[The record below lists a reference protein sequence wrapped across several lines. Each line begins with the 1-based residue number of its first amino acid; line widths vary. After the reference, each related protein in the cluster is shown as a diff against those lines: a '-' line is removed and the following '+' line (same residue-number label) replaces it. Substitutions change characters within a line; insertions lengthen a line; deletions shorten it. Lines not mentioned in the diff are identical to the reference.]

1 MRKQAD
7 GKIRRSREEWER
19 IFERFQSSGMTG
31 AAFCRREKI
40 AKGSFE
46 KWKKKIDRA
55 SKTVAVAPTFVEWP
69 SPTDPTSAST
79 MISPRCLPASWSFPC
94 RAASF
99 CAGSR
104 SACGS
109 PTNLVASLPTR
120 SRPT

>member
-7 GKIRRSREEWER
+7 GKIRRSWKEWER

-69 SPTDPTSAST
+69 PPSDPVSASNLVSPTLSSGE
-79 MISPRCLPASWSFPC
+79 LE
-94 RAASF
+94 
-99 CAGSR
+99 
-104 SACGS
+104 
-109 PTNLVASLPTR
+109 LSLPGGVVLR
-120 SRPT
+120 WKP